1 MASKMF
7 KSKGLHDKQFSSIK
21 DSLRK
26 KKKEKNA
33 EAVVMEWY
41 AKTENAQRLKIVV
54 HQNK

>member
-1 MASKMF
+1 MSNSAKNMF
-7 KSKGLHDKQFSSIK
+7 KKQGLHDKQFSSIK

-41 AKTENAQRLKIVV
+41 V
-54 HQNK
+54 